1 MSINVFCFACS
12 SEWRLR
18 KVLFIETYLDYY
30 VSVAAFIREKYL
42 IETIILALFGDFELS
57 MADDGY
63 SSRTVFGRRN
73 NLVMYLRYHKMS
85 LC

>member
-1 MSINVFCFACS
+1 M
-12 SEWRLR
+12 
-18 KVLFIETYLDYY
+18 
-30 VSVAAFIREKYL
+30 SVAALIREKYL